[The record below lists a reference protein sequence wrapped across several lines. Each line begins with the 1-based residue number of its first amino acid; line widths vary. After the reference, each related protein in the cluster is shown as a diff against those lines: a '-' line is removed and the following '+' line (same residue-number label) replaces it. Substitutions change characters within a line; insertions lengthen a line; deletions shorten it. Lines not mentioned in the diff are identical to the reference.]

1 MARQPAPRK
10 RAAAP
15 AKKAALRKAPAK
27 KAAPVA
33 AKRAPVKR
41 AAAAPRKAVAKKATT
56 RKTGLRVVKPGE
68 APPPAADKPKL
79 PPTITEAAEA
89 GDERA
94 LLVALRKK
102 LAQTIQDSSTPA
114 RDQASLSI
122 RLLQINRD
130 IQAIDARAKEES
142 QDAAEVEDEAFDP
155 EAL

>member
-1 MARQPAPRK
+1 MPDIREEFEAWVSGRK
-10 RAAAP
+10 VCTRYGAKLTTNPDGMYSDYRINDRWLAWQASRAAL
-15 AKKAALRKAPAK
+15 K
-27 KAAPVA
+27 V
-33 AKRAPVKR
+33 
-41 AAAAPRKAVAKKATT
+41 
-56 RKTGLRVVKPGE
+56 E
-68 APPPAADKPKL
+68 L

-89 GDERA
+89 GDERV

-130 IQAIDARAKEES
+130 IQAIDARAKEEG